1 MTMKK
6 LVLILAIVIG
16 IFSMPARDSYTHDI
30 NVLPAAA
37 QTIPKNNFKSEVN
50 HIKIEKDW
58 GRVSEYD
65 VILSD
70 GSEITFDTAG
80 NWKDIEVKR
89 TASVPDSFIPQEIAT
104 YVKQNQK
111 NAKITGIEK
120 NRSGYEIELSNGV
133 DMKFNKDGKFLR
145 YDN

>member
-1 MTMKK
+1 MKN

-16 IFSMPARDSYTHDI
+16 VFSMPARDTYTHDV

-37 QTIPKNNFKSEVN
+37 QTIIKNNFKAEVS
-50 HIKIEKDW
+50 HIKVEKDW

-65 VILSD
+65 VVLTD
-70 GSEITFDTAG
+70 GSEITFDAAG
-80 NWKDIEVKR
+80 NWKDIEVRR
-89 TASVPDSFIPQEIAT
+89 TASVPDSFVPQAVSS

-111 NAKITGIEK
+111 NARITGIEK
-120 NRSGYEIELSNGV
+120 RRSGYEVELSNGV
-133 DMKFNKDGKFLR
+133 DMKFNSEGKFLR